1 MTPRQPRPTAPESSA
16 AASNQAE
23 LREYIA
29 NCTTVQHCC
38 IAAMCL
44 LILAYV
50 FTPLPSPMLNMAS
63 TIAIALFLKA
73 TFVKFTHTRT
83 LDAARRGNPPQ

>member
-1 MTPRQPRPTAPESSA
+1 MTPLQPRPTAPESSA
-16 AASNQAE
+16 AQQDQVE

-29 NCTTVQHCC
+29 NCTIVQRCC

-50 FTPLPSPMLNMAS
+50 FTTLPSAVLNIAS
-63 TIAIALFLKA
+63 ALFLKA

-83 LDAARRGNPPQ
+83 LDAAQRGSTPQ